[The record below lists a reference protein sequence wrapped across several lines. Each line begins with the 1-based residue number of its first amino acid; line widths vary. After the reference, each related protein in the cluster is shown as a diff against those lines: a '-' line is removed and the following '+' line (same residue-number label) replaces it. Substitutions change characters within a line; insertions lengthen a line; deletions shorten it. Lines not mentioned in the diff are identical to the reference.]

1 MAAAVHRLEQRLPRN
16 TTMEEVAA
24 ETSLSIDEYHVRM
37 AEAHVLQMQSL
48 DAPAGRN
55 GNPTLGSSIPDET
68 GNLSSTALERSER
81 QRSLRDAIDA
91 MPEIDRNAM
100 VLSYYQ
106 GLTRREVAAT
116 MAIDVS
122 QATRL
127 KCLSIL
133 RLRVKMGK
141 QLCGRAS
148 SPGSNLTNSRQHST
162 RLLRIA

>member
-1 MAAAVHRLEQRLPRN
+1 MQAAVHRLEQRLLRN
-16 TTMEEVAA
+16 PTVEEVAA
-24 ETSLSIDEYHVRM
+24 ETSLSVDEYRARM

-48 DAPAGRN
+48 DAPAPRN
-55 GNPTLGSSIPDET
+55 GNRTLGSSIPDET
-68 GNLSSTALERSER
+68 GNLSSTALEGSGC

-91 MPEIDRNAM
+91 MPKIDRNAM
-100 VLSYYQ
+100 VLSYYE

-116 MAIDVS
+116 MAIDVP

-133 RLRVKMGK
+133 RSRVKMRK

-148 SPGSNLTNSRQHST
+148 SPGSSLTSFRQHST
-162 RLLRIA
+162 ILLRIA